1 MRAAGTTTNHQY
13 ATVIET
19 TPKTANC
26 AFSAPGSSGDGA
38 YFIASKSAGNA
49 CVKVVVSTTSTTSS
63 LATASVVLQIL
74 LVCLLLLALIILVTV
89 VVPPRVDVEKDVD
102 VNEDECAL
110 LLLVVVCCIIIIIIR
125 VTSLSFCE
133 HDFKQQNFFHQHF
146 FDRFSHTQKE
156 QKNVSLSFFLF
167 QRSSL

>member
-49 CVKVVVSTTSTTSS
+49 CVKVVASTTS

-74 LVCLLLLALIILVTV
+74 LVRLLLLALIILVTV

-110 LLLVVVCCIIIIIIR
+110 LLLVVVCIIIIIIIR
-125 VTSLSFCE
+125 VTSLLFCE

>member
-1 MRAAGTTTNHQY
+1 
-13 ATVIET
+13 VIET

-38 YFIASKSAGNA
+38 YFIASKSAGND
-49 CVKVVVSTTSTTSS
+49 CVKVVASTTSTTTS

-74 LVCLLLLALIILVTV
+74 LVCLLLLVLIILVTV

-110 LLLVVVCCIIIIIIR
+110 LLLVVVCCIIIIIIIIR
-125 VTSLSFCE
+125 VTSLLFCE